1 MPDLVVILLPLVGL
15 SPRNKLS
22 CTSEYAQTNERLQ
35 PTTADLFLQIFLG
48 VQIFYFASAVAIKT
62 SLILLYYR
70 LFSITRWFRWELA
83 FAWIIV
89 VLYFIVNV
97 LVAILE
103 CKPLSYL
110 WDKSILGGTC
120 INQDQFFRWNGVANL
135 LIDFMILTLTMPII
149 WHLQLKSRQKLSLTV
164 VFLLGLLY
172 VTILGSYSAPSEP
185 LDSLANPNRCK

>member
-1 MPDLVVILLPLVGL
+1 MPDLVVILSPLVGL
-15 SPRNKLS
+15 LPSNKLGY
-22 CTSEYAQTNERLQ
+22 TSKYVQTNGGSRF
-35 PTTADLFLQIFLG
+35 TVDSFSQIFLP

-70 LFSITRWFRWELA
+70 LFSVARWFRWELA
-83 FAWIIV
+83 FAWILV

-97 LVAILE
+97 LVAIFE

-110 WDKSILGGTC
+110 WDKSIAGGTC

-172 VTILGSYSAPSEP
+172 VLTVLSHDAPSGQP
-185 LDSLANPNRCK
+185 YSLAD